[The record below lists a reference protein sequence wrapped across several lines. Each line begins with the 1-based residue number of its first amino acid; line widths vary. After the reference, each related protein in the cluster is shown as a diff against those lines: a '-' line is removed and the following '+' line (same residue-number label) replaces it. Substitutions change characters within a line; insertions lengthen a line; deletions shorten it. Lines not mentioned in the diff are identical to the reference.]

1 MTYAKHFRDQKINKK
16 EIMTPADYVSLIEI
30 MLVRSSNYVFGYCR
44 KYLFSDFIDRNTPFD
59 LRNVLKNIANCKD
72 IDKLKKLE
80 RTILDLYFPK
90 GN

>member
-44 KYLFSDFIDRNTPFD
+44 KYLFSDFIDPNTPFD